1 MKMFWELLILEKIVM
16 DTLLL
21 NICVLSRWTKRLVGL
36 FEEFTGSSGKQE
48 DNIYVHAYLIFR
60 LFRTYFIDNLF
71 HFMRD
76 FRKYT
81 IRKMLVVSADNID
94 FIFTFF
100 LYNLVNIINFYLYY
114 DFQNFGTCI
123 LSILRIELISQLFSN
138 FSLKIYNQN
147 LLLDVVN
154 LVTNHFSRFK
164 FFVSSFLQQIIYL
177 FINSYFC
184 FLN

>member
-1 MKMFWELLILEKIVM
+1 M

-100 LYNLVNIINFYLYY
+100 LYNLVNIINFISITIFKILAPVFYLFSELNSFLNYFPIFLWKFIIRIY
-114 DFQNFGTCI
+114 FLT
-123 LSILRIELISQLFSN
+123 LSIW
-138 FSLKIYNQN
+138 
-147 LLLDVVN
+147 
-154 LVTNHFSRFK
+154 
-164 FFVSSFLQQIIYL
+164 
-177 FINSYFC
+177 
-184 FLN
+184 